1 MANDTTTNS
10 SFLKPIDEHNMVE
23 DINNIQAA
31 QNGNA
36 DLLETYLSGGATI
49 NTNPSVVDTDASRI
63 VSLYAC
69 SAGSISTITGMVQD
83 VPFSMVMMSSGA
95 SLAMLN
101 ANSVFKLSAD
111 WVPSTDYSSLRRP
124 GAGRRVPV
132 HGGESS
138 SRAECNRLGKE

>member
-69 SAGSISTITGMVQD
+69 SAGSISTITGAITNI
-83 VPFSMVMMSSGA
+83 PFTMIMLSSGA
-95 SLAMLN
+95 SLSMLN
-101 ANSVFKLSAD
+101 ANTAFKLSAD
-111 WVPSTDYSSLRRP
+111 WTPNVIYSSLSLVWD
-124 GAGRRVPV
+124 GTSYIETGRVTT
-132 HGGESS
+132 
-138 SRAECNRLGKE
+138 A